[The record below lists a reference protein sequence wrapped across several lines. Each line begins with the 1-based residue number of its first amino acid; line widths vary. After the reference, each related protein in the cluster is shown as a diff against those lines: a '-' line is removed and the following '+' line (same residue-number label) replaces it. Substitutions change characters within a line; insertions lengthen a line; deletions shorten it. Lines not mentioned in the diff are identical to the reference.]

1 MKNSGFTFVLRTSL
15 VLSLALFLIL
25 AHKQAEA
32 FKLWDYRYL
41 EKGKIR
47 KPNLA
52 KGKLKDRMNWL
63 ATFIPERIPE
73 ITKHLKKDKTKIAL
87 VVYKKE
93 RQMELWLREPNY
105 KKLKTY
111 KMYGFSGKSGPKNKQ
126 GDFQIPEGLYRAS
139 ILNPN
144 SAYYLSV
151 GINYPNKNDR
161 KRGKEKNISDVGGD
175 IFIHGRDKTIG
186 CVPIGDHWIEE
197 IFYIVGTVG
206 LTNTQ
211 VLIAPSRLPLPKIE
225 DLGLNANNSLI
236 KEKYSQLTAEL
247 TRFD

>member
-1 MKNSGFTFVLRTSL
+1 MSVVLFL
-15 VLSLALFLIL
+15 VLTQQ
-25 AHKQAEA
+25 QAEA
-32 FKLWDYRYL
+32 FKLWEYRYL

-52 KGKLKDRMNWL
+52 KGNLQDRMKWL
-63 ATFIPERIPE
+63 ATFVPDRIPE
-73 ITKHLKKDKTKIAL
+73 ITQQLKKDKTKIAL

-93 RQMELWLREPNY
+93 RQMELWLREPTY

-111 KMYGFSGKSGPKNKQ
+111 KMFGFSGKAGPKNKQ

-144 SAYYLSV
+144 SSYYLSV

-161 KRGKEKNISDVGGD
+161 KRGKADNITDMGGD

-211 VLIAPSRLPLPKIE
+211 VLIAPSRLPLPPLE
-225 DLGLNANNSLI
+225 ELGLNAKNELI

-247 TRFD
+247 TQFD